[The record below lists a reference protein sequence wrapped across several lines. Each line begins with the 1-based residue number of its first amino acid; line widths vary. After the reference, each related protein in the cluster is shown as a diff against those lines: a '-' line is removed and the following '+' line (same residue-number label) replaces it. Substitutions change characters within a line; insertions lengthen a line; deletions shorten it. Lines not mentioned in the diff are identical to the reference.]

1 MLGPLGGAA
10 FVGGWERTS
19 RDEAAANSDFA
30 EASGTC
36 RAAAR
41 AGSLLKSQLSS
52 HQSRRPKDADSSVER
67 RDRQTHVE
75 RGSRERET
83 NPHDSELSLSHAV
96 KDEIGAAQRFPHN
109 MSTHDITNTLR
120 LESNKEYVH
129 SRRSISSKLLTL
141 VTNHKLW
148 AASRVSRL

>member
-1 MLGPLGGAA
+1 M
-10 FVGGWERTS
+10 S
-19 RDEAAANSDFA
+19 RDETRDETRPDSGETQT
-30 EASGTC
+30 EA
-36 RAAAR
+36 
-41 AGSLLKSQLSS
+41 
-52 HQSRRPKDADSSVER
+52 
-67 RDRQTHVE
+67 
-75 RGSRERET
+75 ERET
-83 NPHDSELSLSHAV
+83 NTRSELSLSHAV

>member
-1 MLGPLGGAA
+1 MGARGGAA

-30 EASGTC
+30 EAAGTC

-52 HQSRRPKDADSSVER
+52 HQSRRPKDTDSSVER
-67 RDRQTHVE
+67 RDSRRDTSGL
-75 RGSRERET
+75 RRDADGSAERET
-83 NPHDSELSLSHAV
+83 NTRSELSLSHAV

-109 MSTHDITNTLR
+109 MSTHDITNTL
-120 LESNKEYVH
+120 
-129 SRRSISSKLLTL
+129 ID
-141 VTNHKLW
+141 
-148 AASRVSRL
+148 